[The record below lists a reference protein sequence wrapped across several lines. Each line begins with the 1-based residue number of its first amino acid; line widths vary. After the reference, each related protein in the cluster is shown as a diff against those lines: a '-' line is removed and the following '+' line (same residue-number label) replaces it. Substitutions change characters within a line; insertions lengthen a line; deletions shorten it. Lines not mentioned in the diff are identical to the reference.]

1 MDSLT
6 HALLGAA
13 AGESVLGRQYGRKAM
28 LYGSIAGLTPD
39 IDVFIGIFM
48 SDIDKLLFHR
58 GITHSF
64 VFILLS
70 APLLGWLASRLDAIT
85 MKQQMDDDRRKAR
98 FRQWTFLAFLTQLS
112 HILLDSFTSY
122 GTQIY
127 LPFSSE
133 AIALSTISIID
144 PLFTLPLL
152 IGVIPLIFSKKGSAR
167 LRRWLSFGAILLA
180 CLYLGITVVNKLN
193 VERQFMNAYEQAGIE
208 ISHIEVKPTL
218 FNNLLWRGIAREAST
233 DLYYVGYASL
243 ADGQPGVG
251 ELQLIEGGHG
261 RIEGL
266 HDRPEL
272 QRLIWVSQGFYKI
285 ERQDDEFIFSDLRFG
300 RISEF
305 TGDSK
310 TPYAFSYRIR
320 QTASESGLRVQRIEL
335 QVDPERERRS
345 VKLLWQRIFGL
356 SS

>member
-13 AGESVLGRQYGRKAM
+13 VGESVLGRQHGRKAM

-58 GITHSF
+58 GLTHSF
-64 VFILLS
+64 VFIFLS
-70 APLLGWLASRLDAIT
+70 APLLGWIASRLDAIT
-85 MKQQMDDDRRKAR
+85 MKQQMDDDRRKVH

-152 IGVIPLIFSKKGSAR
+152 IGVIPLIFSKKGSVR
-167 LRRWLSFGAILLA
+167 FRRWLSFGAVLLA
-180 CLYLGITVVNKLN
+180 CLYLGITLVNKLY
-193 VERQFMNAYEQAGIE
+193 VERQFMDAYEQAGIE

-218 FNNLLWRGIAREAST
+218 FNNLLWRGIAREAAT
-233 DLYYVGYASL
+233 DTYYVGYASL

-251 ELQLIEGGHG
+251 ALQLIDGAHE
-261 RIEGL
+261 RIEAL
-266 HDRPEL
+266 RDRPEL

-285 ERQDDEFIFSDLRFG
+285 ERQDDELVFSDLRFG

-305 TGDSK
+305 TGDSS

-320 QTASESGLRVQRIEL
+320 QPESGADLQIQRIEL
-335 QVDPERERRS
+335 QVDREREQRS
-345 VKLLWQRIFGL
+345 LKLLWQRIFGIN
-356 SS
+356 S